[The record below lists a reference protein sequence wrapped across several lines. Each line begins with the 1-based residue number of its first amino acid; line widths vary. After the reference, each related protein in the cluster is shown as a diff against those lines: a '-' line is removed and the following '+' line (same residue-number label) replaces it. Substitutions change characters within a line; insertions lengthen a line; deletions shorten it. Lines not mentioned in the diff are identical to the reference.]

1 MSSRAAEAE
10 SRGRVAA
17 LAAAWAAEWP
27 RRAARIH
34 LRTDTAAAA
43 PALSSLHIVA
53 PLGPLR
59 IFRLLL
65 RRAARQA
72 VRDLWVNGTRAAA
85 SVILGLAFG
94 GLNFR
99 LGRGQKSVP
108 RRAALLMQACIN
120 TAFLAMVKS
129 LNGFPR
135 ERAVVRREV
144 ARGTAAVR
152 ARAVPFFRDALFL
165 NLLRFS

>member
-1 MSSRAAEAE
+1 
-10 SRGRVAA
+10 VTA
-17 LAAAWAAEWP
+17 LSAAWAAEWP
-27 RRAARIH
+27 KRAARMR
-34 LRTDTAAAA
+34 LRSDADGDAKSAA
-43 PALSSLHIVA
+43 PASAPALHVT
-53 PLGPLR
+53 PLGPFR
-59 IFRLLL
+59 VFRLLL

-72 VRDLWVNGTRAAA
+72 ARDIWLNTTRAGA
-85 SVILGLAFG
+85 SIILGLAFG

-108 RRAALLMQACIN
+108 RRASLLMQACIN

-144 ARGTAAVR
+144 GRGTAAVR
-152 ARAVPFFRDALFL
+152 HTRKVRCTFL
-165 NLLRFS
+165 I